1 MPHFCFCHIL
11 KSSGITEQAHRALQ
25 HGIYSL
31 NSHYPGQLSRVS
43 LFQAFSFWGQHK
55 KMWKEKQRGLSRA
68 KEGSLLS
75 PPLPPYFFSPPLWLC
90 AAFQILNAWNR
101 LELNRPLHRF
111 INTYPRTLNLQHWRN
126 AVSLRYINR
135 AEITVFMFELVV
147 RFLCWRQIYPLYCE
161 HSLTAVSSL
170 LVMPTN
176 PSINH
181 AIFYSRLSN
190 FLVRVNPKIRDK
202 TLSLWSV

>member
-1 MPHFCFCHIL
+1 MGLFTCLIDHRRRQNLVKTSVTHSDAAQCSSVPHFCFYHSL
-11 KSSGITEQAHRALQ
+11 TSSGITEQAHRALQ

-43 LFQAFSFWGQHK
+43 LFQAFSFCGQHK

-75 PPLPPYFFSPPLWLC
+75 PPLPPYFFSQLLWLC

-111 INTYPRTLNLQHWRN
+111 INTYSRTPNLQHWRN
-126 AVSLRYINR
+126 AV
-135 AEITVFMFELVV
+135 
-147 RFLCWRQIYPLYCE
+147 
-161 HSLTAVSSL
+161 
-170 LVMPTN
+170 
-176 PSINH
+176 
-181 AIFYSRLSN
+181 
-190 FLVRVNPKIRDK
+190 
-202 TLSLWSV
+202 

>member
-1 MPHFCFCHIL
+1 M
-11 KSSGITEQAHRALQ
+11 SSGIIEQAHRALQ

-31 NSHYPGQLSRVS
+31 NIHHPGQLSRVS

-55 KMWKEKQRGLSRA
+55 KMWKEKLRGLSRA

-101 LELNRPLHRF
+101 LELFRSLHRF
-111 INTYPRTLNLQHWRN
+111 INTYPRTLNLQHWCN
-126 AVSLRYINR
+126 AVLLRYINR

-147 RFLCWRQIYPLYCE
+147 RFLCRRQIYPLHCE
-161 HSLTAVSSL
+161 HSPKFPVSDAHKCFSQ
-170 LVMPTN
+170 
-176 PSINH
+176 SC
-181 AIFYSRLSN
+181 Y
-190 FLVRVNPKIRDK
+190 FL
-202 TLSLWSV
+202 

>member
-1 MPHFCFCHIL
+1 MTHSHAAQCSSVPHFCFCHIL
-11 KSSGITEQAHRALQ
+11 KSSGITEQAHSALQ

-43 LFQAFSFWGQHK
+43 LFQAFSFCGQHK

-75 PPLPPYFFSPPLWLC
+75 PPLPPYFFSQLLWLC

-111 INTYPRTLNLQHWRN
+111 INTYSRTPNLQHWRN
-126 AVSLRYINR
+126 AVSLRYINH

-147 RFLCWRQIYPLYCE
+147 RFLCRRQIYPLHCE
-161 HSLTAVSSL
+161 HNLKFPVSNANKCFNQSC
-170 LVMPTN
+170 
-176 PSINH
+176 
-181 AIFYSRLSN
+181 Y
-190 FLVRVNPKIRDK
+190 FL
-202 TLSLWSV
+202 